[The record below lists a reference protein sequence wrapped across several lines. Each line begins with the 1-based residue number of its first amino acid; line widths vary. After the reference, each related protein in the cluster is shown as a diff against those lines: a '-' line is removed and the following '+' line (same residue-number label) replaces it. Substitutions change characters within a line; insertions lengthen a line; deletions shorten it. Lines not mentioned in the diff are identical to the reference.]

1 MLLWKLSN
9 IEFLQEFIS
18 NGCILLV
25 RYFFFAHLVTNSS
38 IQEHILL
45 LTECVIQLLK
55 SFLGQH
61 HQPVRRR
68 QDRED
73 SRLESPLPQ
82 AWLEPSVLDD
92 EGIRIRLR
100 QFDSGAS
107 FRSSDLALH
116 VGLQDSAQ
124 MHRTQ
129 EVPVQVFPGSLGE
142 WNTRFK
148 LILYNRQFIDL
159 KQ

>member
-1 MLLWKLSN
+1 M
-9 IEFLQEFIS
+9 IQ
-18 NGCILLV
+18 
-25 RYFFFAHLVTNSS
+25 FF
-38 IQEHILL
+38 
-45 LTECVIQLLK
+45 K
-55 SFLGQH
+55 SFQGQH

-82 AWLEPSVLDD
+82 ARLEPSVLDD

-142 WNTRFK
+142 
-148 LILYNRQFIDL
+148 
-159 KQ
+159 